1 MEETKKDEIL
11 KIIENEKMNFR
22 KILPKKQAM
31 FLPQY
36 NYMPNA
42 HIIEIIEQFDIF
54 IQLLIQNY
62 LFCPIKEK
70 QIEMLNLIDKINLQ
84 KN

>member
-1 MEETKKDEIL
+1 MDENKKDEIL
-11 KIIENEKMNFR
+11 KIIEQEKMNFR

-42 HIIEIIEQFDIF
+42 HIVEIVEQFDIF
-54 IQLLIQNY
+54 IQLLVQNY
-62 LFCPIKEK
+62 LFCP
-70 QIEMLNLIDKINLQ
+70 
-84 KN
+84 